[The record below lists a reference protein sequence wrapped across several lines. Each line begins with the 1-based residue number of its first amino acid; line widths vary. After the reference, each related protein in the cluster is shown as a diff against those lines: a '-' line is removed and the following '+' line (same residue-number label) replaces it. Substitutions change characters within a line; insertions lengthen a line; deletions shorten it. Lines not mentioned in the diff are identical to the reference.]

1 MISRKNNAIRQ
12 SEAEVIGGMAGRMQ
26 AGETGNFIAMPQP
39 LRDQPGLIAKGLMRQ
54 NGDLQHIGQGCRA
67 GGMIGMAVRQQDQ
80 RGPALSGARDGVQ
93 MAWIRRAGVED
104 HHTLSRSN
112 QPAIGAMIGH
122 RPGIRRDEPAD
133 ARSLHQRHRADGWRF
148 RQKGQIFTLAS
159 VKVEPLTNCE
169 RKSNPASPLR
179 GGGYGAVLPLCSV
192 R

>member
-93 MAWIRRAGVED
+93 MAWIRRAG
-104 HHTLSRSN
+104 SRITTPS
-112 QPAIGAMIGH
+112 
-122 RPGIRRDEPAD
+122 
-133 ARSLHQRHRADGWRF
+133 
-148 RQKGQIFTLAS
+148 
-159 VKVEPLTNCE
+159 
-169 RKSNPASPLR
+169 
-179 GGGYGAVLPLCSV
+179 AVPISQLLVP
-192 R
+192 